1 MMTSLHHKHGAP
13 LPVKKGSMSR
23 KARGATILEL
33 LVGMTVFVMASSVTF
48 MALMPAFRDARLVG
62 AYDSVLMLM
71 RQTREA
77 AIVNRKTYLLTFNP
91 GGTPVGTN
99 QVTVQRID
107 AGVLSGVL
115 STMVLPQEVQ
125 FTIIPGTP
133 NTNAAAPDSLGSGSQ
148 AIQFDI
154 GVNGGQANQVYFFP
168 DGSAKDINNNINNGI
183 VYMGRQGDLYTMRA
197 ITLFGVSGRVR
208 GWRLMKPTS
217 GAAHWSQQ

>member
-1 MMTSLHHKHGAP
+1 
-13 LPVKKGSMSR
+13 
-23 KARGATILEL
+23 
-33 LVGMTVFVMASSVTF
+33 
-48 MALMPAFRDARLVG
+48 
-62 AYDSVLMLM
+62 M
-71 RQTREA
+71 RQTRES

-91 GGTPVGTN
+91 AGTPAGTN
-99 QVTVQRID
+99 RVTVQRID

-115 STMVLPQEVQ
+115 STMVLPQEIQ
-125 FTIIPGTP
+125 FTIISGTP
-133 NTNAAAPDSLGSGSQ
+133 NTNAAAPDSLGSGAQ

-168 DGSAKDINNNINNGI
+168 DGSAKDISNNINNGI

-208 GWRLMKPTS
+208 GWRLVRPAA